1 MKKLLCLM
9 LFCLLLN
16 STIYG
21 GNKSGFM
28 TTDQK
33 DALDGADTPSASN
46 VLATIKDVE
55 EQDSGV
61 QTITPG
67 VNLSNSGDAD
77 NPILDLDI
85 SEDIDMNT
93 SYQLKHLAAPAA
105 DGEAIR
111 QTSKLTES
119 SLESGI
125 DRLSELESTDT
136 PQFASVNIAGNYQF
150 PQAIGSSGE
159 ALKVPAAGSLL
170 EWGSAGSSYAQVVDV
185 AKSGGDFTT
194 ITAALNDISDA
205 DSVVRYAIKLH
216 PGEYDE
222 TVTCKEFV
230 DIIGVDRH
238 TCRITK
244 SDAHTMVA
252 AANVTI
258 ANLSLY
264 NTHASSASYTFY
276 NASSTAFVMRNCY
289 IERMASLADAQIK
302 AIRAYGLTDMYN
314 CEVYAYNTGNVGGA
328 IGITTTQ
335 PITIDNCKI
344 TANGKGA
351 ISEYVQPL
359 IVSTSAVTLRRSYL
373 EAIKTSSNYLNAAV
387 TVSSGTITAYDC
399 EFISNDIYSVGLGSV
414 GNILKSCYLNSG
426 IRLGTTGVDVYLY
439 NSTVK
444 GTIVGISGQ
453 PNPVYSY
460 CSHYDAITDATAYP
474 QTKAHTILNVAAG
487 NIAATDVQSAVDEL
501 DDEKADIAG
510 DDTITGLW
518 RFDAMIL
525 TPKAL
530 ADSPTSPEEGHFWWD
545 STVADTGPKV
555 YLGGKWCKLL
565 TNEGGYTR
573 TVKIPATAARVGA
586 TAPTETSIENTRG
599 LGFDADG
606 ELAFIAT
613 PIPQDW
619 DGASDLTFKTSFCGT
634 SGDAIADTETVKFDI
649 SYNSVAE
656 GEAVDNGTE
665 KTATATYTQSG
676 AGTDKEMIIVNITID
691 YDDGDQPI
699 TAGDALFIK
708 FNRDVTTDTYSGAA
722 IVQAWALQYTSDDV
736 PK

>member
-16 STIYG
+16 STIYA
-21 GNKSGFM
+21 GNRPGYM

-61 QTITPG
+61 QGITAG
-67 VNLSNSGDAD
+67 VNLSNSGTAD
-77 NPILDLDI
+77 SPILDLNI

-125 DRLSELESTDT
+125 DRLNELEATDT

-170 EWGSAGSSYAQVVDV
+170 EWGSVGGVTYAQIVVT
-185 AKSGGDFTT
+185 AKSGGDYTT
-194 ITAALNDISDA
+194 VQAAIDSITDEAADK
-205 DSVVRYAIKLH
+205 RYAVVIY
-216 PGEYDE
+216 PGEYVENITMAAYIDLIGIDRE
-222 TVTCKEFV
+222 ICIISQTTGVTLTGNANAHIMNLTIKNTSATWDHYALVGAGMTIRDCKILGENGEILTYGAFN
-230 DIIGVDRH
+230 IYNSHMIN
-238 TCRITK
+238 T
-244 SDAHTMVA
+244 
-252 AANVTI
+252 NVVSGSCPAQLTEKW
-258 ANLSLY
+258 NGRMQDCYLY
-264 NTHASSASYTFY
+264 CQRASGTYQCYAIHIRYGTG
-276 NASSTAFVMRNCY
+276 Y
-289 IERMASLADAQIK
+289 IE
-302 AIRAYGLTDMYN
+302 N
-314 CEVYAYNTGNVGGA
+314 CWVEISGA
-328 IGITTTQ
+328 F
-335 PITIDNCKI
+335 DN
-344 TANGKGA
+344 A
-351 ISEYVQPL
+351 
-359 IVSTSAVTLRRSYL
+359 
-373 EAIKTSSNYLNAAV
+373 
-387 TVSSGTITAYDC
+387 
-399 EFISNDIYSVGLGSV
+399 
-414 GNILKSCYLNSG
+414 NSG
-426 IRLGTTGVDVYLY
+426 IVRQDSSAVYYINSYFKADASWCLSSTTTSDIWIQS
-439 NSTVK
+439 STNRPMGSNITLTLRDDAAHVK
-444 GTIVGISGQ
+444 NT
-453 PNPVYSY
+453 
-460 CSHYDAITDATAYP
+460 
-474 QTKAHTILNVAAG
+474 AAG
-487 NIAATDVQSAVDEL
+487 NIAATNVQDAIDEL

-510 DDTITGLW
+510 ADTITGLW

-573 TVKIPATAARVGA
+573 TIKIPATAARVGV
-586 TAPTETSIENTRG
+586 TAPTPTTIENTRG

-665 KTATATYTQSG
+665 KTATVTYTQSG